1 MSNIEMQLDKVI
13 EQTADPDT
21 TSNRLQILLDNK
33 QATKEFDSFSDDQ
46 KSGLIQI
53 LGISRFLSHFLHRH
67 PDAVSLIGTPYQAS
81 ESTNISD
88 GIVDVRELRQ
98 HKYRSLLQIT
108 WMDVCNVCPYGMVLS
123 NLSHL
128 ADTVIQTSTLLVTKD
143 SRDFDPD
150 IDIAIMALGKLGAYE
165 LNYSSDVDL
174 IFVLRNGDSKKY
186 HDMHEFYTQHI
197 QQFCRLLS
205 ENSEEGFLYRVDLNL
220 RPWGRSAPL
229 VSSLDD
235 YEEYYQASKE
245 AWERIAWLR
254 GRYIAGSEVLG
265 NNMLA
270 RLKPFVFHKSLS
282 AEDIERFLK
291 IKSDMAD
298 QRKKEGHWNVKLGEG
313 GIRDIEFFVH
323 LLQIVNGGNHPELQ
337 VTSTLEL
344 LKQLNHCGFINDE
357 EETELRDSY
366 IFLRKLE
373 NRLQMVDEQQTHQLP
388 RDKDRLEQFSRMM
401 GYKAKSIDEA
411 HAGFND
417 DLILYQQIA
426 RKYFEKLLTEHTEYS

>member
-1 MSNIEMQLDKVI
+1 MKLDNVI
-13 EQTADPDT
+13 EQTADPDI
-21 TSNRLQILLDNK
+21 TSNRLHTLLENN
-33 QATKEFDSFSDDQ
+33 QAAQGFDSFSDDQ

-53 LGISRFLSHFLHRH
+53 LGISRFLFHFLHRH

-81 ESTNISD
+81 EITIISD
-88 GIVDVRELRQ
+88 VNELRL

-108 WMDVCNVCPYGMVLS
+108 WMDVCNVCPYETVLS
-123 NLSHL
+123 DLSHL
-128 ADTVIQTSTLLVTKD
+128 ADTVIQTSTLLVAKD
-143 SRDFDPD
+143 SSEFEPD
-150 IDIAIMALGKLGAYE
+150 IDIAIMALGKLGANE

-174 IFVLRNGDSKKY
+174 IFVLRNGDNKKC
-186 HDMHEFYTQHI
+186 HDMHEFYIKHI
-197 QQFCRLLS
+197 RQFCRLLT
-205 ENSEEGFLYRVDLNL
+205 ENTEDGFLYRVDLNL

-229 VSSLDD
+229 AFSLDD

-254 GRYIAGSEVLG
+254 GRYIAGSEELG
-265 NNMLA
+265 KDMIS
-270 RLKPFVFHKSLS
+270 RLKPFVFHKVLS
-282 AEDIERFLK
+282 VEDIERFLK

-313 GIRDIEFFVH
+313 GIRDVEFFVH

-344 LKQLNHCGFINDE
+344 LKQLNHCGFIDNQ

-388 RDKDRLEQFSRMM
+388 HDKDRLEQFARMM
-401 GYKAKSIDEA
+401 GYKGKSIDEA
-411 HAGFND
+411 YADFND

-426 RKYFEKLLTEHTEYS
+426 RKYFEKLLTEHAEYS